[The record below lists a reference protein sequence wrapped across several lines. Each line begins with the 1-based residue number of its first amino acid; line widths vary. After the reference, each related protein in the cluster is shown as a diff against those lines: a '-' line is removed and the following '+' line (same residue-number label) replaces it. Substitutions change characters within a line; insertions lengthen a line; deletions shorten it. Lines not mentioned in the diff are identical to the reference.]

1 MWIYLK
7 LLLTAIFWGGTF
19 IAGRILAAEVGPYS
33 AAFLRFAVATFC
45 LVVFTWKIENRFPR
59 VGGSQVAAV
68 ILLAMTGVFFYNV
81 CFFTGLQFVEAG
93 RAAVIIAC
101 NPVFIALFS
110 ALLFKEKLR
119 PPAIAGIFLSVA
131 GALTVISRGRPDQL
145 WSGGFGRGEALIFGC
160 VVSWVTF
167 SLIGKKVLSGLT
179 PLVSILYAAA
189 LGCLA
194 LLYPA
199 LHEGMADQFAATSTR
214 AWLAI
219 VYLGFFGTALGFVW
233 YYQGIK
239 AIGPT
244 RAGLFINFVPIS
256 AVVLA
261 FVSLGEPITP
271 SRVIGTRFVVCGG
284 TLTNHSKERK
294 QRRVAAGLPR
304 RGKGGRL
311 QVEDADTPS
320 SRPK

>member
-33 AAFLRFAVATFC
+33 AAFLRFAAATLC
-45 LVVFTWKIENRFPR
+45 LAVFTWKIENRFPR
-59 VGGSQVAAV
+59 VGGGQIAAV
-68 ILLAMTGVFFYNV
+68 TLLAMTGVFAYNI
-81 CFFTGLQFVEAG
+81 CFFTGLQIVEAG

-119 PPAIAGIFLSVA
+119 PPAVAGILLSVA
-131 GALTVISRGRPDQL
+131 GALTVITRGRPDQL

-160 VVSWVTF
+160 VLSWVAF

-189 LGCLA
+189 LGALA

-199 LHEGMADQFAATSTR
+199 LHEGMADHFAATSTR

-261 FVSLGEPITP
+261 FAILGESITP
-271 SRVIGTRFVVCGG
+271 SLFIGTLLVICGV

-294 QRRVAAGLPR
+294 QRNVAAVSPR
-304 RGKGGRL
+304 RGKSGR
-311 QVEDADTPS
+311 QRVEDADTLS
-320 SRPK
+320 SRPQ